1 LIERTTETT
10 MAEPAPKITYTTL
23 GSSEEFHAAFDAA
36 AQAARAGFGAL
47 WPASIGGRPSR
58 SGRAAEV
65 RSPIDR
71 RLVVAR
77 VEQASA
83 EEAATAVDIADAAFP
98 TWRDLGWEARAA
110 ILRRAAE
117 EIVARKYESAAL
129 MAYEVGKNRLEAMG
143 EVEES
148 ADLLRYYAACI
159 EEQRGFRRPMA
170 RLVES
175 ESTESVLLPYGVFGV
190 VAPFNFPMALA
201 AGMIGAALLAGNVVV
216 FKPSSEAPLSGA
228 LLCEALWAAG
238 VPRDV
243 LHFLPGAGA
252 QVGEA
257 ILEHPRTQGMAF
269 TGSYDV
275 GMRIWRGF
283 ATDFPKPVVVEMGGK
298 NPAIVLAS
306 GDLEAAANGV
316 ARSAFGYGGQ
326 KCSACSRVY
335 VEASARDEFTAR
347 LLAATAQLRVG
358 DPLRREVFLGPL
370 ISARAVET
378 FVHYAERAV
387 HDGGEILAGGRV
399 LADGDLAHGHFVEPT
414 VVRLRDDGSPLF
426 VEEMFVPILL
436 VSEIADLDEGLRLAN
451 RAPYGL
457 TAGLFSRDPRSV
469 RRFLDG
475 IEAGVVYVNRRSGA
489 TTGAWPGVNPFGG
502 WKGSGSGGPAALG
515 PWYLLKFL
523 REQSRTIND
532 VEL

>member
-1 LIERTTETT
+1 

-36 AQAARAGFGAL
+36 AREAREAFGDV
-47 WPASIGGRPSR
+47 WQASIGGRPSR
-58 SGRAAEV
+58 SGRVAQV
-65 RSPIDR
+65 LSPIDR
-71 RLVVAR
+71 RIALAR
-77 VEQASA
+77 VEQATA
-83 EEAATAVDIADAAFP
+83 GEAATAVDIADAAFP
-98 TWRDLGWEARAA
+98 AWRATGWQARVE

-117 EIVARKYESAAL
+117 EIAAAKFSSAAI

-148 ADLLRYYAACI
+148 ADLLRYYAATM
-159 EEQRGFRRPMA
+159 EEHRGFRRPMA
-170 RLVES
+170 RLVAS

-201 AGMIGAALLAGNVVV
+201 AGMIGAALCAGNTVV

-228 LLCEALWAAG
+228 LLCRALWSAG
-238 VPRDV
+238 VPREV
-243 LHFLPGAGA
+243 LHFLPGSGA

-283 ATDFPKPVVVEMGGK
+283 ASEFPKPVVVEMGGK

-306 GDLEAAANGV
+306 ADLEAAANGV

-335 VEASARDEFTAR
+335 VESSVRDDFTTR
-347 LLAATAQLRVG
+347 LLAATAELRVG

-370 ISARAVET
+370 ISRHAVST
-378 FVHYAERAV
+378 FERYVERARQ
-387 HDGGEILAGGRV
+387 DGGEIFAGGRV
-399 LADGDLAHGHFVEPT
+399 LAEGEMAHGHFVEPT
-414 VVRLRDDGSPLF
+414 IVRLGDDGSALF
-426 VEEMFVPILL
+426 SEEMFVPILL
-436 VSEIADLDEGLRLAN
+436 LAEISGLDEGLGLAN
-451 RAPYGL
+451 RVPYGL
-457 TAGLFSRDPRSV
+457 TAGLFSRDRAEV

-502 WKGSGSGGPAALG
+502 WKGSGSTGPAALG

-532 VEL
+532 VEV

>member
-1 LIERTTETT
+1 
-10 MAEPAPKITYTTL
+10 MADAPKVTYTTL
-23 GSSEEFHAAFDAA
+23 GSSEEFHSAFESAVETVRG
-36 AQAARAGFGAL
+36 QLGEL
-47 WPASIGGRPSR
+47 WPASIAGRPSR
-58 SGRAAEV
+58 SGQAAEV

-71 RLVVAR
+71 RWLLAK
-77 VEQASA
+77 VEQGTA
-83 EEAATAVDIADAAFP
+83 EEAANAVDLADLAFP
-98 TWRDLGWEARAA
+98 SWRARGWRERVE

-117 EIVARKYESAAL
+117 EIAAHKYEWAAW
-129 MAYEVGKNRLEAMG
+129 MALEVGKNRLEAMG

-148 ADLLRYYAACI
+148 ADLLRYYATTMEA
-159 EEQRGFRRPMA
+159 QDGFRRPMA
-170 RLVES
+170 RLNPA

-201 AGMIGAALLAGNVVV
+201 AGMIGAALVTGNTVV

-228 LLCEALWAAG
+228 LLCRALWAGG

-252 QVGEA
+252 QVGES
-257 ILEHPRTQGMAF
+257 ILHHRRTQGMAF

-275 GMRIWRGF
+275 GMRMHRGF
-283 ATDFPKPVVVEMGGK
+283 SAEYPKPVVVEMGGK

-306 GDLEAAANGV
+306 ADLDAAANGV

-335 VEASARDEFTAR
+335 VEDSVLDAFTQR
-347 LLAATAQLRVG
+347 LLATTRALTVG

-370 ISARAVET
+370 ISAKAVDTFERYVSRA
-378 FVHYAERAV
+378 RAAS
-387 HDGGEILAGGRV
+387 GGILAGGHR
-399 LADGDLAHGHFVEPT
+399 LDDGDLAHGHYVEPT
-414 VVRLRDDGSPLF
+414 IVRLDDEGSELF
-426 VEEMFVPILL
+426 AEEMFVPILL
-436 VSEIADLDEGLRLAN
+436 LASVRNLDEGLRLAN
-451 RAPYGL
+451 RVPYGL
-457 TAGLFSRDPRSV
+457 TAGLFSRDAGEV

-475 IEAGVVYVNRRSGA
+475 IEAGVVYVNRRTGA

-532 VEL
+532 VEV